1 VEEFDLV
8 INGGTIIDGTGSP
21 AFKGSV
27 GIKGDK
33 IASMRSK
40 ELIGAEII
48 DATNL
53 VVAPGFID
61 VHSHADKTLPIFPT
75 ADNYVMQGITT
86 TVGGNCGNTIAPIF
100 EWWPPNMFWD
110 LDIIYELSPYKYYFD
125 GMFPADEVKKKIKE
139 RYNVEIDWGNF
150 KEFLDWLESRKISVN
165 HVPLVGHNTI
175 RAEVMGPEW
184 KRDPTEQELERMKGL
199 VREAMEAGAFGLSTG
214 LDYQPGVFSKTE
226 EIIELVKVVKK
237 FDGIYATHWR
247 RTGLRR
253 ERTRPI
259 TEKIKGI
266 IEAVEISRRTGVPV
280 QISHITIGYT
290 IMPLPPPNLIEAA
303 VEATLNVI
311 DNARKQGIKVCF
323 DVIPNTTGGT
333 MTSIYLANALLPWL
347 KVAGSREGLANAL
360 KMKDFREE
368 LRSIITAGKWWGIN
382 PIVNPYWAQ
391 TIKVVA
397 CKVQNWVGKT
407 IDEIA
412 KLEGMDDL
420 EALFKVLME
429 DPDTK
434 IRRLGLR
441 SDDEIAAFLEHKYC
455 MVGLDTYAFD
465 DKWEMKGPPFYLPHP
480 NTYGGMAR
488 YFRRYYREMRVLSLV
503 EAIRRVTS
511 LPAKVFGLKER
522 GILRP
527 GAYADIVVFD
537 PNTISDVEDPLE
549 PRRYPKGIK
558 YVVVNGKLVVK
569 EGKHTGERPGKVFR
583 FRSGSKDL

>member
-1 VEEFDLV
+1 VEEYDLV
-8 INGGTIIDGTGSP
+8 IKGGTIVDGTGSP
-21 AFKGSV
+21 AFKGSI

-33 IASMRSK
+33 ISSVSSE
-40 ELIGAEII
+40 ELKGAEII

-61 VHSHADKTLPIFPT
+61 AHSHADKTLPIFPT

-86 TVGGNCGNTIAPIF
+86 TVGGNCGNTIAPIL
-100 EWWPPNMFWD
+100 EWWPPNIVWD

-139 RYNVEIDWGNF
+139 RYNVEIGWGSF
-150 KEFLDWLESRKISVN
+150 REFLDWLESRKISVN
-165 HVPLVGHNTI
+165 HVPLIGHNTI

-184 KRDPTEQELERMKGL
+184 KRDPTDQELEKMKEL
-199 VREAMEAGAFGLSTG
+199 IREAMDAGAFGLSTG

-226 EIIELVKVVKK
+226 EIIELVKVVKA
-237 FDGIYATHWR
+237 FGGIYATHWR

-253 ERTRPI
+253 ERAKPI

-280 QISHITIGYT
+280 QISHITLGYT

-303 VEATLNVI
+303 VEATLKVI
-311 DNARKQGIKVCF
+311 DDARKQGIKVCF

-347 KVAGSREGLANAL
+347 NVAGSRQGLAKAL
-360 KMKDFREE
+360 KMKDFRDE

-391 TIKVVA
+391 TIKVVV

-412 KLEGMDDL
+412 KLESTDDL
-420 EALFKVLME
+420 GALFMVLMK

-434 IRRLGLR
+434 IKRLGLR
-441 SDDEIAAFLEHKYC
+441 SDHEIATFLKHECC

-480 NTYGGMAR
+480 NTFGGMAR
-488 YFRRYYREMRVLSLV
+488 YFRRYFREMKVFSLV
-503 EAIRRVTS
+503 EAVRRVTS
-511 LPAKVFGLKER
+511 LPASVFGLNGR
-522 GILRP
+522 GVLKQ
-527 GAYADIVVFD
+527 GAYADIVVFNPD
-537 PNTISDVEDPLE
+537 TISDIEDPLE
-549 PRRYPKGIK
+549 PRRYPKGIH
-558 YVVVNGKLVVK
+558 YVIVNGEIVVR
-569 EGKHTGERPGKVFR
+569 EGRHTGKRPGKVFR
-583 FRSGSKDL
+583 LSSKSKN